1 MEKQKTKY
9 KVISVFDGDAD
20 AIDVFTDVI
29 ARRRKHADEKVVA
42 PPRRG
47 VLCTHAKP
55 NWKSKDDHFV
65 KSEKL
70 IEAGTV
76 MDYNKGAVRHG
87 QTHASGLCG

>member
-9 KVISVFDGDAD
+9 KVSVVFDGEAD

-29 ARRRKHADEKVVA
+29 ALRRKRANEKVVSL
-42 PPRRG
+42 PRRDIRRA
-47 VLCTHAKP
+47 HAKP

-76 MDYNKGAVRHG
+76 MDYNKDAVRHG